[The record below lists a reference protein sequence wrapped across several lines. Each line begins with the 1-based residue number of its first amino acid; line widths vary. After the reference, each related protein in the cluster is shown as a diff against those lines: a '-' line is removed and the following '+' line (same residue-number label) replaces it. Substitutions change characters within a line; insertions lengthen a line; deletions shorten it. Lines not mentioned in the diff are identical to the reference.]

1 MSLIHKLEGQVA
13 VDIYSF
19 EDMEGKA
26 ADGILKDETGR
37 PGLWRGRVVCDGVG
51 SVCVS
56 ACVAKRARRQ
66 ALPVPGGIEDEVRL
80 LPYAFLPLPDLLDNF
95 QSFLIRK

>member
-13 VDIYSF
+13 VNIYSF

-51 SVCVS
+51 VCGQTGKAAGAAGPRWHRRRGSASPLRVS
-56 ACVAKRARRQ
+56 STSRSSR
-66 ALPVPGGIEDEVRL
+66 
-80 LPYAFLPLPDLLDNF
+80 
-95 QSFLIRK
+95 